1 MRRTLKRKQRK
12 QRKQKKQRKQ
22 QKTRRNHKGGDYR
35 IATVQ
40 SMEGEPLPRQAG
52 VSIAGRSGI
61 FTVQEAEEYKAKK
74 MMGERS

>member
-1 MRRTLKRKQRK
+1 MRRTQKRK

-22 QKTRRNHKGGDYR
+22 RKTHRGHRNHKGGDYR

>member
-1 MRRTLKRKQRK
+1 MMRTYKRK
-12 QRKQKKQRKQ
+12 QRKQKKNRKQRK
-22 QKTRRNHKGGDYR
+22 THRRHRGGDYR

-40 SMEGEPLPRQAG
+40 SMEGEPLSVDAG

-61 FTVQEAEEYKAKK
+61 FTVKEAEEYKAKK